1 MPPSSTRMKRNGRS
15 SSRPAASSRS
25 ERRLIRSDHFSVARD
40 RGPGLDQLRF
50 HRLLRIRSRRP
61 RKIVVAGEPR
71 MHVRKKPAIHGL
83 GTCRG
88 VRTTK
93 TANPGRGVIFMDVL
107 HGTWGSLGESK
118 AFSSEVETGSRQEN
132 ASNQE
137 SRAPFRFYRN
147 GALVSIRGQ
156 RWASGLF

>member
-1 MPPSSTRMKRNGRS
+1 MSGKSPQSTGS
-15 SSRPAASSRS
+15 
-25 ERRLIRSDHFSVARD
+25 AR
-40 RGPGLDQLRF
+40 
-50 HRLLRIRSRRP
+50 
-61 RKIVVAGEPR
+61 AG
-71 MHVRKKPAIHGL
+71 A
-83 GTCRG
+83 

-147 GALVSIRGQ
+147 GKGSRIWRFNLRPRVLRTRSLHANVAPGGHAVESSQFGN
-156 RWASGLF
+156 SV